1 MTSDLVESLTVGVS
15 FMFLPNVDVSG
26 DVVWAGMPQKW
37 YGALLTAASQDK
49 MEQLRNGSICCLGIR
64 KDMSKETSK
73 RCFRAMGIEYMEE
86 KCQFSKTVA

>member
-1 MTSDLVESLTVGVS
+1 
-15 FMFLPNVDVSG
+15 
-26 DVVWAGMPQKW
+26 
-37 YGALLTAASQDK
+37 